1 MLETLNAILAFFNLI
16 VKPIVTIVSYTET
29 LFKFLGAAPKFLTQY
44 MNVIPP
50 YMLVFA
56 GITLTLSIVL
66 LIVGRSN
73 NRG

>member
-56 GITLTLSIVL
+56 GISLTLSIVL